1 MDALRDRY
9 RLERE
14 LGRGGMATV
23 YLAHDLRHDRP
34 VALKVLRPELA
45 QALGPER
52 FLREIR
58 LSARLQHP
66 HILPVFD
73 SGEVAGQLWYAM
85 PYIEGES
92 LRERLLRQRQ
102 MPVDDAL
109 RLTRE
114 VADALEYAH
123 RQGIVHRDVKPEN
136 ILLSQ
141 GHALVADFGI
151 ARALQGQDRERLT
164 ETGLAIGTL
173 AYMSPEQSA
182 GESNVDGRTD
192 IYSLGVVLYE
202 MLAGQP
208 PYAGPTAQA
217 VLAKSLSGQFPPLR
231 VVRPAT
237 PEFAEHA
244 IAKALAPVA
253 ADRYSTVGE
262 FAQAL
267 TAPAGVPLGQGS
279 RRLAASRWRAPVA
292 VLFLLSAVV
301 LIGLGVLLLRQRTQ
315 TGGNPEGVSRPKRL
329 AVLPFENLGDST
341 DAYFAE
347 GITDEI
353 RGKLASVRGLEVVA
367 RASSERYQ
375 GITRSPEQ
383 IGRELG
389 VGYLLTGTIR
399 WAKHSDGT
407 SRVRVSPE
415 LIRTPSGVTSWQEPF
430 EAPLTDVF
438 QVQADI
444 AGRVARALDLALGD
458 SARRVLAERPTADLT
473 AYTLYLR
480 GRYHWSTR
488 TKEGLLTAVSYFRQA
503 IERDS
508 AYSRAYAGLADAY
521 LNLADYD
528 FMAGAEAIPNAKAA
542 AERALELDSTLAEA
556 HASLGGV
563 LESERDLLGA
573 ENEYRRAILLD
584 PSYPTAHHWYALFL
598 PKLPARAAEALG
610 EIRRAQELDPL
621 SLPIN
626 DDLGLILYLA
636 RHYDA
641 AIEQLRK
648 TLELKPDYPWA
659 LQNLG
664 LAYAAKGSYDQAISS
679 LRKALE
685 AVPDHPQVL
694 ANLVYVYVQS
704 GRLGEARAV
713 LARLNGAV
721 GYNRSAVNIG
731 LAYAALGQRDS
742 AFYWLE
748 HADWNVRSSILFPD
762 DPQLASLRSDA
773 RFPALLR
780 QMGLR

>member
-1 MDALRDRY
+1 
-9 RLERE
+9 
-14 LGRGGMATV
+14 
-23 YLAHDLRHDRP
+23 
-34 VALKVLRPELA
+34 
-45 QALGPER
+45 
-52 FLREIR
+52 
-58 LSARLQHP
+58 
-66 HILPVFD
+66 
-73 SGEVAGQLWYAM
+73 
-85 PYIEGES
+85 
-92 LRERLLRQRQ
+92 
-102 MPVDDAL
+102 
-109 RLTRE
+109 
-114 VADALEYAH
+114 
-123 RQGIVHRDVKPEN
+123 
-136 ILLSQ
+136 
-141 GHALVADFGI
+141 
-151 ARALQGQDRERLT
+151 
-164 ETGLAIGTL
+164 
-173 AYMSPEQSA
+173 
-182 GESNVDGRTD
+182 
-192 IYSLGVVLYE
+192 
-202 MLAGQP
+202 
-208 PYAGPTAQA
+208 
-217 VLAKSLSGQFPPLR
+217 
-231 VVRPAT
+231 
-237 PEFAEHA
+237 
-244 IAKALAPVA
+244 
-253 ADRYSTVGE
+253 
-262 FAQAL
+262 
-267 TAPAGVPLGQGS
+267 
-279 RRLAASRWRAPVA
+279 
-292 VLFLLSAVV
+292 
-301 LIGLGVLLLRQRTQ
+301 LLRQRTPPGADP
-315 TGGNPEGVSRPKRL
+315 GGANRPKRL

-399 WAKHSDGT
+399 WAKRSDGT

-415 LIRTPSGVTSWQEPF
+415 LIRTTSGVTSWQEPF

-458 SARRVLAERPTADLT
+458 SAQRVLAERPTADLT

-488 TKEGLLTAVSYFRQA
+488 TREGLLKAVSYFRQA

-521 LNLADYD
+521 LNLADYY
-528 FMAGAEAIPNAKAA
+528 FMPGAEAIPNAKAA

-563 LESERDLLGA
+563 LESERDWLGA
-573 ENEYRRAILLD
+573 ENEYRRAILFD

-598 PKLPARAAEALG
+598 PKIPARSAEALG

-626 DDLGLILYLA
+626 GDLGLILYLA

-664 LAYAAKGSYDQAISS
+664 LAFAAKGSYDQAISS

-685 AVPDHPQVL
+685 VVPDHPQVL
-694 ANLVYVYVQS
+694 ANLAYVYAQS

-713 LARLNGAV
+713 LARLKSAV
-721 GYNRSAVNIG
+721 GDNRSAVDIG

-748 HADWNVRSSILFPD
+748 HADWNVRSSIFWPE

-780 QMGLR
+780 RMGPR